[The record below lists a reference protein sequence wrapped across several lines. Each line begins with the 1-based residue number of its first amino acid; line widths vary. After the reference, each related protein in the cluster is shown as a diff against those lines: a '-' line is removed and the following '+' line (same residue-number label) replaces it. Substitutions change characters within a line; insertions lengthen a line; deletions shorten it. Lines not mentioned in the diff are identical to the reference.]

1 MKEILTKKDKM
12 LIWFI
17 GEIIQFIVMTMFS
30 IIITWL
36 YTPYS
41 IIGKTLITAGISI
54 ISYSM
59 LKNFVYVRW
68 ILWKETEGQTHFDK
82 ELKKVE

>member
-17 GEIIQFIVMTMFS
+17 GEIIQFIAMTMFM
-30 IIITWL
+30 IIMLWL
-36 YTPYS
+36 YTPYA
-41 IIGKTLITAGISI
+41 ILTKGILTAVISI

-68 ILWKETEGQTHFDK
+68 ILWKESQGESNLVLDK
-82 ELKKVE
+82 VK